1 MVGGF
6 STERLGRVH
15 DVLARYAQRGEVPGA
30 VALLSRDGQTHVEKA
45 GDVRADT
52 IFRISSMTK
61 PVTAVAAMMLVE
73 ECVLRLDDPVD
84 EFLPELASRQ
94 VLTRTDAPLG
104 ETVPAARA
112 ITLRDLLT
120 FRLGLGLVF
129 GPPGT
134 IPVADALGAL
144 GQGVPTPEKVPSPDE
159 WMRLLGEL
167 PLIHQ
172 PGERWLY
179 NTGSD
184 VLGVLI
190 ARASGQRFEDFLRE
204 RIFVPLGMADT
215 AFWVPP
221 ARLNR
226 LPAEYAT
233 DFTTGETVLFDPP
246 DGQWAAA
253 PSFPSGA
260 GGLVSTIEDYASF
273 AAMLRGGGEYRGA
286 RILSPPSVTLMTSDH
301 LTSAQKAVS
310 GLAPGDFDNMGWG
323 FGMSVVTRRTELYH
337 SVGTYGWSGGLGTS
351 WFNDPVEDLTVILMT
366 QRAWSSHRPP
376 VICRDFWTAAYQA
389 IED

>member
-1 MVGGF
+1 MGGF
-6 STERLGRVH
+6 SAERLGRVH
-15 DVLARYAQRGEVPGA
+15 DVLTRYVQRGEVPGA
-30 VALLSRDGQTHVEKA
+30 VALLSRGGQVHVEKA
-45 GDVRADT
+45 GDVWADT

-61 PVTAVAAMMLVE
+61 PVTAVAAMILVE

-84 EFLPELASRQ
+84 EFLPELASRE

-134 IPVADALGAL
+134 IPIADALGAL
-144 GQGVPTPEKVPSPDE
+144 GQGPPAPGKVPAPDE
-159 WMRLLGEL
+159 WMRRLGEL

-184 VLGVLI
+184 VLGVLVT
-190 ARASGQRFEDFLRE
+190 RASGQRFEDFLRE
-204 RIFVPLGMADT
+204 RIFVPLGMVDT
-215 AFWVPP
+215 AFSVPA

-226 LPAEYAT
+226 LPAEYST
-233 DFTTGETVLFDPP
+233 DLTTGETVLYDPP

-253 PSFPSGA
+253 PAFPSGA
-260 GGLVSTIEDYASF
+260 GGLVSTIEDYAAF
-273 AAMLRGGGEYRGA
+273 AAMLRGCGEYRGA
-286 RILSPPSVTLMTSDH
+286 RILSPPAVELMTSDH
-301 LTSAQKAVS
+301 LTPAQKAVS
-310 GLAPGDFDNMGWG
+310 GLSPGDFGNMGWG

-337 SVGTYGWSGGLGTS
+337 SVGTYGWNGGLGTS
-351 WFNDPVEDLTVILMT
+351 WFNDPVEDLTAILMT
-366 QRAWSSHRPP
+366 QRMWPSHRPP
-376 VICRDFWTAAYQA
+376 PVCRDFWTAAYQA

>member
-1 MVGGF
+1 
-6 STERLGRVH
+6 
-15 DVLARYAQRGEVPGA
+15 VPGA

-84 EFLPELASRQ
+84 EFLPELASRE

-120 FRLGLGLVF
+120 FRLGLGLMF

-134 IPVADALGAL
+134 IPIADALGAL
-144 GQGVPTPEKVPSPDE
+144 GQGPPSPAGVPAPEE
-159 WMRLLGEL
+159 WMRRLGEL

-172 PGERWLY
+172 PGERWMY
-179 NTGSD
+179 GTGSD

-190 ARASGQRFEDFLRE
+190 ARASGQRFDDFLRE

-215 AFWVPP
+215 GFSVPGP
-221 ARLNR
+221 ELNR

-233 DFTTGETVLFDPP
+233 DFATGETVVFDPP
-246 DGQWAAA
+246 DGQWSAA
-253 PSFPSGA
+253 PAFPSG
-260 GGLVSTIEDYASF
+260 GDGLVSTIGDYAAF
-273 AAMLRGGGEYRGA
+273 AAMLRDGGQYGDA
-286 RILSPPSVTLMTSDH
+286 RILSRPAVTLMTSDH
-301 LTSAQKAVS
+301 LTPRRRRCPGWRPATSTTWAGGSA
-310 GLAPGDFDNMGWG
+310 
-323 FGMSVVTRRTELYH
+323 
-337 SVGTYGWSGGLGTS
+337 
-351 WFNDPVEDLTVILMT
+351 
-366 QRAWSSHRPP
+366 
-376 VICRDFWTAAYQA
+376 CRW
-389 IED
+389 